1 VVKKTLRAGDAIGRL
16 GGEEFI
22 ALLPSTLGDA
32 TAAANRVRRA
42 FASAAAAAGSHAAAT
57 VSAGVACGSAF
68 AEIDTLIAR
77 ADAALYR
84 AKTNGRNRV
93 EASDEAVPGAPE
105 RHGQGAMQNPQGVF
119 LQPVPNLAV
128 PLVGS
133 FRTARQDALC
143 RS

>member
-1 VVKKTLRAGDAIGRL
+1 MIVTAPLSSRRSSCESRRSRPEAIR
-16 GGEEFI
+16 
-22 ALLPSTLGDA
+22 
-32 TAAANRVRRA
+32 
-42 FASAAAAAGSHAAAT
+42 AAT
-57 VSAGVACGSAF
+57 VSVGVACGSAF

-84 AKTNGRNRV
+84 AKTNGRDRV

-105 RHGQGAMQNPQGVF
+105 RRGQGAAQNPQGAI
-119 LQPVPNLAV
+119 LRPVPTLAV

-133 FRTARQDALC
+133 FRAAQQNAVC